1 MTGTR
6 EEAPEQLREDPREE
20 ATMHAVSYTAQW
32 MAAARALESER
43 EDALYTDPFA
53 RDLAEPR
60 GFELIDRYRGG
71 GLLPF
76 ISIRTRFLDDA
87 IASALADGGI
97 QQVVLIAAGM
107 DTRAFRLEWP
117 EDVEVFEVDH
127 APLIEEKRR
136 RLDRLGA
143 RPAASRHEVGADLTG
158 PWLPE
163 LEEAGFDRR
172 RPTLWVAEALTF
184 FLTEEQATGLLRLLA
199 SASAPGSR
207 LALDV
212 LGRSLLRSPFSKP
225 FLTVL
230 AEDGT
235 PWIFGTDEPEDFVAA
250 GGWKVVDLKEPGQPG
265 AGEGRWPYEVQ
276 PRSRRGASRLWL
288 IQAEIAG

>member
-1 MTGTR
+1 
-6 EEAPEQLREDPREE
+6 
-20 ATMHAVSYTAQW
+20 MHAVSYTAQW

-53 RDLAEPR
+53 RRMAEPK
-60 GFELIDRYRGG
+60 GFELIDRYQGG

-87 IASALADGGI
+87 IASVLADSDI
-97 QQVVLIAAGM
+97 RQVVLIAAGM
-107 DTRAFRLEWP
+107 DTRAFRLDWP
-117 EDVEVFEVDH
+117 AGVEVYEVDH
-127 APLIEEKRR
+127 GPLIEEKRR
-136 RLDRLGA
+136 RLDQLGA
-143 RPAASRHEVGADLTG
+143 RPRTARHEVGTDLTG
-158 PWLPE
+158 QWLPD

-184 FLTEEQATGLLRLLA
+184 FLTEEQAAGLLRLLA

-207 LALDV
+207 LALDI

-230 AEDGT
+230 NEDGT
-235 PWIFGTDEPEDFVAA
+235 PWIFGTDEPEDFVGAN
-250 GGWKVVDLKEPGQPG
+250 GWKVVDLKQPGESG

-276 PRSRRGASRLWL
+276 PRDRRGASRLWL